1 MRCDSSSTT
10 SPCDRGPDA
19 GRAGDRPGQAVPRL
33 CTGHRRAAAP
43 RCRHPPHPSPRLRH
57 RLRGAP
63 VILSPRWWAAAIDRA
78 IRTAA
83 QTALATLG
91 ADQLDVLAA
100 DWPAVGSLAAGAAL
114 LSILTSIAFPP
125 PEAE

>member
-1 MRCDSSSTT
+1 M
-10 SPCDRGPDA
+10 
-19 GRAGDRPGQAVPRL
+19 
-33 CTGHRRAAAP
+33 
-43 RCRHPPHPSPRLRH
+43 
-57 RLRGAP
+57 
-63 VILSPRWWAAAIDRA
+63 ILSPRWWAAAIDRA